1 MFLSGLLARLSIF
14 FNKRNKLKKRIPLQ
28 IVEGRP
34 ILTAVIE
41 CESLRIQKQ
50 LMEFVID
57 TGSPESYFSE
67 KEVMKLQIP
76 ISGKSSKGE
85 VDFGGS
91 RYKQIGLPKIKAY
104 LLTEDRQ
111 SIAVSLS
118 LSALKTTKTS
128 DKKIQVAQA
137 LPSILGMD
145 FLRDQK
151 LSLHLILTEELVYL
165 EKEDN

>member
-1 MFLSGLLARLSIF
+1 
-14 FNKRNKLKKRIPLQ
+14 
-28 IVEGRP
+28 
-34 ILTAVIE
+34 
-41 CESLRIQKQ
+41 
-50 LMEFVID
+50 
-57 TGSPESYFSE
+57 
-67 KEVMKLQIP
+67 MKLQIP